1 MRNEEKITVTTDK
14 YKSIHV
20 SVFHVQR
27 CNFNDERLI
36 ESRVI
41 PVSEIKDKPLFW
53 FDPYLGKF
61 DTGKVSVAISDINDE
76 TITLLENRGG
86 EIKKHTI
93 EPIFGTFIISDDFDK
108 SCIIASHIQLFTS
121 L

>member
-1 MRNEEKITVTTDK
+1 MMNEETIKITTDK

-36 ESRVI
+36 ESLVI
-41 PVSEIKDKPLFW
+41 PLSEIKDKPLFW

-61 DTGKVSVAISDINDE
+61 DTGKVSVAISEIGDE
-76 TITLLENRGG
+76 TITMLEKRDGG
-86 EIKKHTI
+86 IKKHTI
-93 EPIFGTFIISDDFDK
+93 EPIFQSFIISDDFDK
-108 SCIIASHIQLFTS
+108 SCIIAAHIQPFTS
-121 L
+121 I